1 MKTKGKAWHL
11 VVTVL
16 LILAFVYTAF
26 FGVSAKYGDVTT
38 TYIKGAKDIRFGVD
52 IKGGVNVTFVP
63 SEDYDATE
71 EQLEAAQLVIENR
84 LVALNV
90 TDYELYVD
98 PSSDSLI
105 LEFPWQSGETD
116 FDPEAAIEEIGTTA
130 YLTFREGSSA
140 DGDLILDGSMI
151 ESAAAQYGPVTSGG
165 ASEYYVS
172 LKFTDEGAKA
182 FGEATTRLAASNGTI
197 SIWLDDE
204 NVSTATVN
212 AAITDG
218 EAIIT
223 SSASNPFTQ
232 DAVVKMARQINSG
245 ALPFALKVDSYSTVS
260 PSLGENSLSAMVL
273 AGVIAF
279 ALIVVFMTVLYRLP
293 GFLACIALAGQVAAT
308 LAFVSGYFSV
318 FESFTLTL
326 PGIAG
331 IILAIGMG
339 VDANVITAERIKEEL
354 KNGKSLDGALKS
366 GFARG
371 LTPIIDGNVT
381 IVIVAIVLMGAFGPS
396 DGLFAKA
403 LHFVFFAFGPSTAG
417 TIYAFGY
424 TLLTGVLLNF
434 VFGVFATRVMIR
446 GAASI
451 KALRNP
457 WLYGAAKLGK
467 DETEKK
473 QINFVGL
480 RKKFLV
486 FSSCLMAAI
495 VLCAVVFGVHLDT
508 EFTGGAMIT
517 LSYDGSFEMA
527 QVQQTASD
535 ALENTGLTPII
546 DGNVTIVIVA
556 IVLMGAFGP
565 SDGLFAKALHFV
577 FFAFGPSTAGT
588 IYAFGY
594 TLLTGVLLNFVFGV
608 FATRV
613 MIRGAASIK
622 ALRNPWLYGAVKPG
636 KEVKEKK
643 PIDFVGLR
651 KRFLTISTCLMAA
664 IILCAAVFGVRLDT
678 EFTGGAMITLSY
690 QGEIST
696 SEVQKTAST
705 ALENNGLTLQTG
717 ENVATGEQ
725 TLKISMP
732 GNETVTTDQVE
743 NLLTSLNEQYPD
755 NAFAQLSLSNV
766 SAAMGTKFLQKSLV
780 AVVFSLLLILLYIGF
795 RFKKIGGLT
804 GGLMAVLALLND
816 LMVVFGTFVLLRTPL
831 DGNFIAAMLTILGY
845 SINDTVVVYDR
856 IRENRALMGK
866 KTPFEELVNH
876 SVNQSARRTIITTVT
891 TVMALGVMCVVSK
904 LYGLDSI
911 FTFAFPLMMGM
922 LSGVY
927 TSLCVS
933 TSAWV
938 LWNDRKSKKAET
950 KKA

>member
-116 FDPEAAIEEIGTTA
+116 FDPESAIEEIGTTA

-308 LAFVSGYFSV
+308 LAFVSGYFPV

-381 IVIVAIVLMGAFGPS
+381 IVIVAVVLMGAFGPS
-396 DGLFAKA
+396 DGFFAKA

-434 VFGVFATRVMIR
+434 VFGIFATRTMIR

-457 WLYGAAKLGK
+457 CLYGADAPGK
-467 DETEKK
+467 TPAEKK
-473 QINFVGL
+473 QVNFVGL
-480 RKKFLV
+480 RKRFLTV
-486 FSSCLMAAI
+486 SACLMAAI
-495 VLCAVVFGVHLDT
+495 VLCAVVLGVHLDT

-517 LSYDGSFEMA
+517 LSYENSFEMSA
-527 QVQQTASD
+527 
-535 ALENTGLTPII
+535 
-546 DGNVTIVIVA
+546 
-556 IVLMGAFGP
+556 
-565 SDGLFAKALHFV
+565 
-577 FFAFGPSTAGT
+577 
-588 IYAFGY
+588 
-594 TLLTGVLLNFVFGV
+594 
-608 FATRV
+608 
-613 MIRGAASIK
+613 
-622 ALRNPWLYGAVKPG
+622 
-636 KEVKEKK
+636 
-643 PIDFVGLR
+643 
-651 KRFLTISTCLMAA
+651 
-664 IILCAAVFGVRLDT
+664 
-678 EFTGGAMITLSY
+678 
-690 QGEIST
+690 
-696 SEVQKTAST
+696 VQKTASE
-705 ALENNGLTLQTG
+705 ALGSNGLTLQTG

-732 GNETVTTDQVE
+732 GTETVTTDEVQT
-743 NLLTSLNEQYPD
+743 LLDSLNESYPD
-755 NAFAQLSLSNV
+755 NSFAQLSLSNV
-766 SAAMGTKFLQKSLV
+766 SAAMGMKFLQKSLV
-780 AVVFSLLLILLYIGF
+780 AVVFALVLILAYIAY
-795 RFKKIGGLT
+795 RFKRIGGLT
-804 GGLMAVLALLND
+804 GGMMAVLALLND
-816 LMVVFGTFVLLRTPL
+816 LMVVFGTFVLLRAPL

-856 IRENRALMGK
+856 IRENRSLLGK
-866 KTPFEELVNH
+866 KASFEELVNH

-938 LWNDRKSKKAET
+938 AWSERKGAKKN
-950 KKA
+950 

>member
-116 FDPEAAIEEIGTTA
+116 FDPESAIEEIGTTA
-130 YLTFREGSSA
+130 YLTFHEGSSA

-293 GFLACIALAGQVAAT
+293 GFLAGIALAGQVAAT
-308 LAFVSGYFSV
+308 LAFVSGYFPV

-535 ALENTGLTPII
+535 ALENTGLT
-546 DGNVTIVIVA
+546 
-556 IVLMGAFGP
+556 
-565 SDGLFAKALHFV
+565 
-577 FFAFGPSTAGT
+577 
-588 IYAFGY
+588 
-594 TLLTGVLLNFVFGV
+594 
-608 FATRV
+608 
-613 MIRGAASIK
+613 
-622 ALRNPWLYGAVKPG
+622 
-636 KEVKEKK
+636 
-643 PIDFVGLR
+643 
-651 KRFLTISTCLMAA
+651 
-664 IILCAAVFGVRLDT
+664 
-678 EFTGGAMITLSY
+678 
-690 QGEIST
+690 
-696 SEVQKTAST
+696 
-705 ALENNGLTLQTG
+705 LQTG
-717 ENVATGEQ
+717 ENVATGDQ

-732 GNETVTTDQVE
+732 GTETVTTDQVE
-743 NLLTSLNEQYPD
+743 ALLDSLNETYPD
-755 NAFAQLSLSNV
+755 NNFAQLSLSNV

-780 AVVFSLLLILLYIGF
+780 AVVFALVLILVYIAL
-795 RFKKIGGLT
+795 RFKNIGGLT
-804 GGLMAVLALLND
+804 GGMMAVLALVND

-866 KTPFEELVNH
+866 KASFEELVNR
-876 SVNQSARRTIITTVT
+876 SVNQSARRTLITTIT
-891 TVMALGVMCVVSK
+891 TVMALGVLCIVAK

-922 LSGVY
+922 ISGVY

-933 TSAWV
+933 TSAWM
-938 LWNDRKSKKAET
+938 LWSERSPKSGKKA
-950 KKA
+950 

>member
-11 VVTVL
+11 VAAVL
-16 LILAFVYTAF
+16 LIAVFVYTAF
-26 FGVSAKYGDVTT
+26 FGVYAKYGDTTT

-63 SEDYDATE
+63 SDGYDATE

-98 PSSDSLI
+98 NNSDSLI

-116 FDPEAAIEEIGTTA
+116 FDPEAAIDEIGTTA

-140 DGDLILDGSMI
+140 DGELILDGSMI

-165 ASEYYVS
+165 AAEYFVS
-172 LKFTDEGAKA
+172 LKFTDDGAKA
-182 FGEATTRLAASNGTI
+182 FGDATTRLAASKGTI

-212 AAITDG
+212 TAITDG
-218 EAIIT
+218 SAIIT

-232 DAVVKMARQINSG
+232 EQVVKMARQINSG
-245 ALPFALKVDSYSTVS
+245 ALPFALTVDSYSTVS

-273 AGVIAF
+273 AGLIAF
-279 ALIVVFMTVLYRLP
+279 ALIVVFMTILYRLP
-293 GFLACIALAGQVAAT
+293 GFLACMALAGQVAAT
-308 LAFVSGYFSV
+308 LAFVSGYFPV
-318 FESFTLTL
+318 FESFTMTL

-381 IVIVAIVLMGAFGPS
+381 IVIVAVVLMGAFGPS

-457 WLYGAAKLGK
+457 WLYGAEKPGK
-467 DETEKK
+467 ETAEKK
-473 QINFVGL
+473 SIDFVGL
-480 RKKFLV
+480 RKRFLTI
-486 FSSCLMAAI
+486 STCLMAAI

-517 LSYDGSFEMA
+517 LSYEGSF
-527 QVQQTASD
+527 TTTD
-535 ALENTGLTPII
+535 
-546 DGNVTIVIVA
+546 
-556 IVLMGAFGP
+556 
-565 SDGLFAKALHFV
+565 
-577 FFAFGPSTAGT
+577 
-588 IYAFGY
+588 
-594 TLLTGVLLNFVFGV
+594 
-608 FATRV
+608 
-613 MIRGAASIK
+613 
-622 ALRNPWLYGAVKPG
+622 
-636 KEVKEKK
+636 
-643 PIDFVGLR
+643 
-651 KRFLTISTCLMAA
+651 
-664 IILCAAVFGVRLDT
+664 
-678 EFTGGAMITLSY
+678 
-690 QGEIST
+690 
-696 SEVQKTAST
+696 VQKTASA
-705 ALENNGLTLQTG
+705 ALDSTGLTLQTG
-717 ENVATGEQ
+717 ENVATGDQ

-732 GNETVTTDQVE
+732 GTETVTTEQVAD
-743 NLLTSLNEQYPD
+743 LLDSLNESYPE
-755 NAFAQLSLSNV
+755 NHFEQLSLSNV
-766 SAAMGTKFLQKSLV
+766 SAAMGIKFLQKSLV
-780 AVVFSLLLILLYIGF
+780 AVVFALVLILLYIAL
-795 RFKKIGGLT
+795 RFKNIGGLT
-804 GGLMAVLALLND
+804 GGMMAVLALVND

-856 IRENRALMGK
+856 IRENRTLMGK
-866 KTPFEELVNH
+866 KASFEELVNR
-876 SVNQSARRTIITTVT
+876 SVNQSARRTLITTIT
-891 TVMALGVMCVVSK
+891 TVMALGVMCVVAK

-922 LSGVY
+922 ISGVY

-938 LWNDRKSKKAET
+938 LWSERKPKTKA
-950 KKA
+950 

>member
-1 MKTKGKAWHL
+1 MKTKGKAWQL
-11 VVTVL
+11 VLSVVL
-16 LILAFVYTAF
+16 IAAFVYTAF
-26 FGVSAKYGDVTT
+26 FGVAVKYGDVTT
-38 TYIKGAKDIRFGVD
+38 TYLKGAKDIRFGVD

-63 SEDYDATE
+63 SDGYDATD
-71 EQLEAAQLVIENR
+71 EQLAAAQLVIENR
-84 LVALNV
+84 LVALNI

-98 PSSDSLI
+98 TNADSLI

-116 FDPEAAIEEIGTTA
+116 FDPEAAIQEIGTTA

-140 DGDLILDGSMI
+140 DGELILDGS
-151 ESAAAQYGPVTSGG
+151 EVQSAAAQYGPVSGSS
-165 ASEYYVS
+165 SEYYVA
-172 LKFTDEGAKA
+172 LTFTDEGAKA
-182 FGEATTRLAASNGTI
+182 FGDATTKLYQSGGTI

-218 EAIIT
+218 KAIIT
-223 SSASNPFTQ
+223 SSASDPFTQ

-245 ALPFALKVDSYSTVS
+245 SLPFALSVDSYSTIS
-260 PSLGENSLSAMVL
+260 PSLGENSLAAMVL
-273 AGVIAF
+273 AGLIAF
-279 ALIVVFMTVLYRLP
+279 ALIVVLMTVLYRLP

-308 LAFVSGYFSV
+308 LAFVSGYFPV

-354 KNGKSLDGALKS
+354 RSGKSLDGALKS

-451 KALRNP
+451 QALRSP
-457 WLYGAAKLGK
+457 WLYGA
-467 DETEKK
+467 EKK
-473 QINFVGL
+473 APAEKKPVDFVAL
-480 RKKFLV
+480 RKRFLTV
-486 FSSCLMAAI
+486 SSCLMAAI
-495 VLCAVVFGVHLDT
+495 VLCAV
-508 EFTGGAMIT
+508 
-517 LSYDGSFEMA
+517 
-527 QVQQTASD
+527 
-535 ALENTGLTPII
+535 
-546 DGNVTIVIVA
+546 
-556 IVLMGAFGP
+556 
-565 SDGLFAKALHFV
+565 
-577 FFAFGPSTAGT
+577 
-588 IYAFGY
+588 
-594 TLLTGVLLNFVFGV
+594 
-608 FATRV
+608 
-613 MIRGAASIK
+613 
-622 ALRNPWLYGAVKPG
+622 
-636 KEVKEKK
+636 
-643 PIDFVGLR
+643 
-651 KRFLTISTCLMAA
+651 
-664 IILCAAVFGVRLDT
+664 VFGVRLDT
-678 EFTGGAMITLSY
+678 EFTGGAMITLRYEDSFAL
-690 QGEIST
+690 SD
-696 SEVQKTAST
+696 VQATAAE
-705 ALENNGLTLQTG
+705 ALGSKDLTLQTG

-725 TLKISMP
+725 TLKISLP
-732 GNETVTTDQVE
+732 GTETVTTDEVQT
-743 NLLTSLNEQYPD
+743 LLDSLNEQYPE

-780 AVVFSLLLILLYIGF
+780 AVVFALAVILLYIAF
-795 RFKKIGGLT
+795 RFKNIGGLT
-804 GGLMAVLALLND
+804 GGMMAVLALLND

-856 IRENRALMGK
+856 IRENRSLMGK
-866 KTPFEELVNH
+866 KATFEELVNQ

-891 TVMALGVMCVVSK
+891 TVMALAVMCIISK

-938 LWNDRKSKKAET
+938 LWTERKQKKD
-950 KKA
+950 

>member
-1 MKTKGKAWHL
+1 MKTKGKAWQL
-11 VVTVL
+11 IVTVL
-16 LILAFVYTAF
+16 LIAAFVYTAF
-26 FGVSAKYGDVTT
+26 FGVAVKYGDVTT
-38 TYIKGAKDIRFGVD
+38 PYLKGAKDIRFGVD

-63 SEDYDATE
+63 SDDYDATDD
-71 EQLEAAQLVIENR
+71 QLEAAQLVIENR

-98 PSSDSLI
+98 NNSDSLI
-105 LEFPWQSGETD
+105 LEFPWQSGETN

-140 DGDLILDGSMI
+140 DGELILDGSMV
-151 ESAAAQYGPVTSGG
+151 ESAAAQYGPVSGSS
-165 ASEYYVS
+165 SEYYVA

-182 FGEATTRLAASNGTI
+182 FGDATTKLYQSGGTI

-204 NVSTATVN
+204 NVSTASVN

-218 EAIIT
+218 QAIIT

-232 DAVVKMARQINSG
+232 EDVVQMARQINSG
-245 ALPFALKVDSYSTVS
+245 SLPFALTVDSYSTVS

-273 AGVIAF
+273 AGLIAF
-279 ALIVVFMTVLYRLP
+279 ALIVVLMTALYRLP

-308 LAFVSGYFSV
+308 LAFVSGYFPV

-354 KNGKSLDGALKS
+354 RSGKSLDGALKS

-457 WLYGAAKLGK
+457 WLYGADKNAPA
-467 DETEKK
+467 EKK
-473 QINFVGL
+473 PINFVSL
-480 RKKFLV
+480 RKRFLTI
-486 FSSCLMAAI
+486 SACLMAAI
-495 VLCAVVFGVHLDT
+495 VLCAVVL
-508 EFTGGAMIT
+508 
-517 LSYDGSFEMA
+517 
-527 QVQQTASD
+527 
-535 ALENTGLTPII
+535 
-546 DGNVTIVIVA
+546 
-556 IVLMGAFGP
+556 
-565 SDGLFAKALHFV
+565 
-577 FFAFGPSTAGT
+577 
-588 IYAFGY
+588 
-594 TLLTGVLLNFVFGV
+594 
-608 FATRV
+608 
-613 MIRGAASIK
+613 
-622 ALRNPWLYGAVKPG
+622 
-636 KEVKEKK
+636 
-643 PIDFVGLR
+643 
-651 KRFLTISTCLMAA
+651 
-664 IILCAAVFGVRLDT
+664 GVRLDT

-690 QGEIST
+690 EDSFEL
-696 SEVQKTAST
+696 SAVQKTASA
-705 ALENNGLTLQTG
+705 ALGSKDLTLQTG
-717 ENVATGEQ
+717 ENVATGDQ

-732 GNETVTTDQVE
+732 GTETVTTEQVAD
-743 NLLTSLNEQYPD
+743 LLDSLNESYPE
-755 NAFAQLSLSNV
+755 NHFEQLSLSNV
-766 SAAMGTKFLQKSLV
+766 SAAMGIKFLQKSLV
-780 AVVFSLLLILLYIGF
+780 AVVFALVLILLYIAL
-795 RFKKIGGLT
+795 RFKNIGGRT
-804 GGLMAVLALLND
+804 GGMMAVLALVND
-816 LMVVFGTFVLLRTPL
+816 LMVVFGTFVLLRTAL

-856 IRENRALMGK
+856 IRENRTLMGK
-866 KTPFEELVNH
+866 KASFEELVNH
-876 SVNQSARRTIITTVT
+876 SVNQSARRTLITTIT
-891 TVMALGVMCVVSK
+891 TVMALGVMCIVAK

-922 LSGVY
+922 ISGVY

-938 LWNDRKSKKAET
+938 LWSERKPKTKA
-950 KKA
+950 

>member
-1 MKTKGKAWHL
+1 MKTKGKAWQL
-11 VVTVL
+11 VLSVVL
-16 LILAFVYTAF
+16 IAAFVYTAF
-26 FGVSAKYGDVTT
+26 FGVAVKYGDVTT
-38 TYIKGAKDIRFGVD
+38 TYLKGAKDIRFGVD

-63 SEDYDATE
+63 SDGYDATD
-71 EQLEAAQLVIENR
+71 EQLAAAQLVIENR
-84 LVALNV
+84 LVALNI

-98 PSSDSLI
+98 TNADSLI

-116 FDPEAAIEEIGTTA
+116 FDPEAAIQEIGTTA

-140 DGDLILDGSMI
+140 DGELILDGS
-151 ESAAAQYGPVTSGG
+151 EVQSAAAQYGPVSGSS
-165 ASEYYVS
+165 SEYYVA
-172 LKFTDEGAKA
+172 LTFTDEGAKA
-182 FGEATTRLAASNGTI
+182 FGDATTKLYQSGGTI

-218 EAIIT
+218 KAIIT
-223 SSASNPFTQ
+223 SSASDPFTQ

-245 ALPFALKVDSYSTVS
+245 SLPFALSVDSYSTIS
-260 PSLGENSLSAMVL
+260 PSLGENSLAAMVL
-273 AGVIAF
+273 AGLIAF
-279 ALIVVFMTVLYRLP
+279 ALIVVLMTALYRLP

-308 LAFVSGYFSV
+308 LAFVSGYFPV

-354 KNGKSLDGALKS
+354 RSGKSLDGALKS

-451 KALRNP
+451 KALRSP
-457 WLYGAAKLGK
+457 WLYGADKKAPA
-467 DETEKK
+467 EKK
-473 QINFVGL
+473 PVDFVAL
-480 RKKFLV
+480 RKRFLTV
-486 FSSCLMAAI
+486 SSCLMAAI
-495 VLCAVVFGVHLDT
+495 VLCAV
-508 EFTGGAMIT
+508 
-517 LSYDGSFEMA
+517 
-527 QVQQTASD
+527 
-535 ALENTGLTPII
+535 
-546 DGNVTIVIVA
+546 
-556 IVLMGAFGP
+556 
-565 SDGLFAKALHFV
+565 
-577 FFAFGPSTAGT
+577 
-588 IYAFGY
+588 
-594 TLLTGVLLNFVFGV
+594 
-608 FATRV
+608 
-613 MIRGAASIK
+613 
-622 ALRNPWLYGAVKPG
+622 
-636 KEVKEKK
+636 
-643 PIDFVGLR
+643 
-651 KRFLTISTCLMAA
+651 
-664 IILCAAVFGVRLDT
+664 VFGVRLDT
-678 EFTGGAMITLSY
+678 EFTGGAMITLRYEDSFAL
-690 QGEIST
+690 SD
-696 SEVQKTAST
+696 VQATAAE
-705 ALENNGLTLQTG
+705 ALGSKDLTLQTG

-732 GNETVTTDQVE
+732 GTETVTTDEVQT
-743 NLLTSLNEQYPD
+743 LLDSLNEQYPE

-780 AVVFSLLLILLYIGF
+780 AVVFALAVILLYIAL
-795 RFKKIGGLT
+795 RFKNIGGLT
-804 GGLMAVLALLND
+804 GGMMAVLALLND

-856 IRENRALMGK
+856 IRENRSLMGK
-866 KTPFEELVNH
+866 KATFEELVNQ

-891 TVMALGVMCVVSK
+891 TVMALAVMCIISK

-938 LWNDRKSKKAET
+938 LWTERKQKKD
-950 KKA
+950 

>member
-1 MKTKGKAWHL
+1 MKTKGKAWQL
-11 VVTVL
+11 VVTAL
-16 LILAFVYTAF
+16 LIVVFVYTAF
-26 FGVSAKYGDVTT
+26 FGVAAKYGDVTT

-63 SEDYDATE
+63 SDGYDATD
-71 EQLEAAQLVIENR
+71 EQLDAARLVIENR

-98 PSSDSLI
+98 NNSDSLI

-116 FDPEAAIEEIGTTA
+116 FDPESAIQEIGTTA
-130 YLTFREGSSA
+130 YLTFREGASK
-140 DGDLILDGSMI
+140 DGELILDGSMV
-151 ESAAAQYGPVTSGG
+151 ESASAQYGAVSNGG
-165 ASEYYVS
+165 SSEYYVA
-172 LKFTDEGAKA
+172 LKFTTEGAKA
-182 FGEATTRLAASNGTI
+182 FGDATTKLAADKGSI

-212 AAITDG
+212 TAITDG
-218 EAIIT
+218 QAIIT

-245 ALPFALKVDSYSTVS
+245 ALPFALSVDSYSTVS
-260 PSLGENSLSAMVL
+260 PSLGENSLGAMVL
-273 AGVIAF
+273 AGLIAF

-308 LAFVSGYFSV
+308 LAFVSGYFPV

-446 GAASI
+446 GAAAI

-457 WLYGAAKLGK
+457 WLYGAAKPGQEK
-467 DETEKK
+467 TEKK
-473 QINFVGL
+473 PVDFVSL
-480 RKKFLV
+480 RKKFLT
-486 FSSCLMAAI
+486 FSACLMAVI
-495 VLCAVVFGVHLDT
+495 LLCAAVFGVHLDT

-517 LSYDGSFEMA
+517 LSYEGSFDQA
-527 QVQQTASD
+527 AVQKTAAA
-535 ALENTGLTPII
+535 ALENT
-546 DGNVTIVIVA
+546 
-556 IVLMGAFGP
+556 
-565 SDGLFAKALHFV
+565 
-577 FFAFGPSTAGT
+577 
-588 IYAFGY
+588 
-594 TLLTGVLLNFVFGV
+594 
-608 FATRV
+608 
-613 MIRGAASIK
+613 
-622 ALRNPWLYGAVKPG
+622 
-636 KEVKEKK
+636 
-643 PIDFVGLR
+643 
-651 KRFLTISTCLMAA
+651 
-664 IILCAAVFGVRLDT
+664 
-678 EFTGGAMITLSY
+678 
-690 QGEIST
+690 
-696 SEVQKTAST
+696 
-705 ALENNGLTLQTG
+705 GLTLQTG
-717 ENVATGEQ
+717 ENVATGDQ
-725 TLKISMP
+725 TRKISMP
-732 GNETVTTDQVE
+732 GTETVTTEQVE
-743 NLLTSLNEQYPD
+743 NLLDSLNENYPD
-755 NAFAQLSLSNV
+755 NQFAQLSLSNV

-780 AVVFSLLLILLYIGF
+780 AVVFALVLILLYIAL
-795 RFKKIGGLT
+795 RFKNIGGLT
-804 GGLMAVLALLND
+804 GGMMAVLALVND
-816 LMVVFGTFVLLRTPL
+816 LMVVFGTFVLLRTAL

-866 KTPFEELVNH
+866 KGSFEELVNQ
-876 SVNQSARRTIITTVT
+876 SVNQSARRTLITTIT
-891 TVMALGVMCVVSK
+891 TVMALGVMCIVAK

-922 LSGVY
+922 VSGVY

-938 LWNDRKSKKAET
+938 LWSERSKK
-950 KKA
+950 KN

>member
-1 MKTKGKAWHL
+1 MKTKGKAWQL
-11 VVTVL
+11 VVTAL
-16 LILAFVYTAF
+16 LIVVFVYTAF
-26 FGVSAKYGDVTT
+26 FGVAAKYGDVTT

-63 SEDYDATE
+63 SDGYDATD
-71 EQLEAAQLVIENR
+71 EQLDAARLVIENR

-98 PSSDSLI
+98 NNSDSLI

-116 FDPEAAIEEIGTTA
+116 FDPESAIQEIGTTA
-130 YLTFREGSSA
+130 YLTFREGASK
-140 DGDLILDGSMI
+140 DGELILDGSMV
-151 ESAAAQYGPVTSGG
+151 ESASAQYGAVSNGG
-165 ASEYYVS
+165 SSEYYVA
-172 LKFTDEGAKA
+172 LKFTTEGAKA
-182 FGEATTRLAASNGTI
+182 FGDATTKLAADKGSI

-212 AAITDG
+212 TAITDG
-218 EAIIT
+218 QAIIT

-245 ALPFALKVDSYSTVS
+245 ALPFALSVDSYSTVS
-260 PSLGENSLSAMVL
+260 PSLGENSLGAMVL
-273 AGVIAF
+273 AGLIAF

-366 GFARG
+366 GFAR
-371 LTPIIDGNVT
+371 
-381 IVIVAIVLMGAFGPS
+381 
-396 DGLFAKA
+396 
-403 LHFVFFAFGPSTAG
+403 
-417 TIYAFGY
+417 
-424 TLLTGVLLNF
+424 
-434 VFGVFATRVMIR
+434 
-446 GAASI
+446 
-451 KALRNP
+451 
-457 WLYGAAKLGK
+457 
-467 DETEKK
+467 
-473 QINFVGL
+473 
-480 RKKFLV
+480 
-486 FSSCLMAAI
+486 
-495 VLCAVVFGVHLDT
+495 
-508 EFTGGAMIT
+508 
-517 LSYDGSFEMA
+517 
-527 QVQQTASD
+527 
-535 ALENTGLTPII
+535 GLTPII

>member
-1 MKTKGKAWHL
+1 MKTKGKAWQL
-11 VVTVL
+11 VLSVVL
-16 LILAFVYTAF
+16 IAAFVYTAF
-26 FGVSAKYGDVTT
+26 FGVAVKYGDVTT
-38 TYIKGAKDIRFGVD
+38 TYLKGAKDIRFGVD

-63 SEDYDATE
+63 SDGYDATD
-71 EQLEAAQLVIENR
+71 EQLAAAQLVIENR
-84 LVALNV
+84 LVALNI

-98 PSSDSLI
+98 TNADSLI

-116 FDPEAAIEEIGTTA
+116 FDPEAAIQEIGTTA

-140 DGDLILDGSMI
+140 DGELILDGS
-151 ESAAAQYGPVTSGG
+151 EVQSAAAQYGPVSGSS
-165 ASEYYVS
+165 SEYYVA
-172 LKFTDEGAKA
+172 LTFTDEGAKA
-182 FGEATTRLAASNGTI
+182 FGDATTKLYQSGGTI

-218 EAIIT
+218 KAIIT
-223 SSASNPFTQ
+223 SSASDPFTQ

-245 ALPFALKVDSYSTVS
+245 SLPFALSVDSYSTIS
-260 PSLGENSLSAMVL
+260 PSLGENSLAAMVL
-273 AGVIAF
+273 AGLIAF
-279 ALIVVFMTVLYRLP
+279 ALIVVLMTALYRLP

-308 LAFVSGYFSV
+308 LAFVSGYFPV

-354 KNGKSLDGALKS
+354 RSGKSLDGALKS

-451 KALRNP
+451 KALRSP
-457 WLYGAAKLGK
+457 WLYGA
-467 DETEKK
+467 EKK
-473 QINFVGL
+473 APAEKKPVDFVAL
-480 RKKFLV
+480 RKRFLTV
-486 FSSCLMAAI
+486 SSCLMAAI
-495 VLCAVVFGVHLDT
+495 VLCAV
-508 EFTGGAMIT
+508 
-517 LSYDGSFEMA
+517 
-527 QVQQTASD
+527 
-535 ALENTGLTPII
+535 
-546 DGNVTIVIVA
+546 
-556 IVLMGAFGP
+556 
-565 SDGLFAKALHFV
+565 
-577 FFAFGPSTAGT
+577 
-588 IYAFGY
+588 
-594 TLLTGVLLNFVFGV
+594 
-608 FATRV
+608 
-613 MIRGAASIK
+613 
-622 ALRNPWLYGAVKPG
+622 
-636 KEVKEKK
+636 
-643 PIDFVGLR
+643 
-651 KRFLTISTCLMAA
+651 
-664 IILCAAVFGVRLDT
+664 VFGVRLDT
-678 EFTGGAMITLSY
+678 EFTGGAMITLRYEDSFAL
-690 QGEIST
+690 SD
-696 SEVQKTAST
+696 VQATAAE
-705 ALENNGLTLQTG
+705 ALGSKDLTLQTG

-725 TLKISMP
+725 TLKISLP
-732 GNETVTTDQVE
+732 GTETVTTDEVQT
-743 NLLTSLNEQYPD
+743 LLDSLNEQYPE

-780 AVVFSLLLILLYIGF
+780 AVVFALAVILLYIAL
-795 RFKKIGGLT
+795 RFKNIGGLT
-804 GGLMAVLALLND
+804 GGMMAVLALLND

-856 IRENRALMGK
+856 IRENRSLMGK
-866 KTPFEELVNH
+866 KATFEELVNQ

-891 TVMALGVMCVVSK
+891 TVMALAVMCIISK

-938 LWNDRKSKKAET
+938 LWTERKQKKD
-950 KKA
+950 

>member
-11 VVTVL
+11 VAAVL
-16 LILAFVYTAF
+16 LIAVFVYTAF
-26 FGVSAKYGDVTT
+26 FGVYAKYGDTTT

-63 SEDYDATE
+63 SDGYDATE

-98 PSSDSLI
+98 NNSDSLI

-116 FDPEAAIEEIGTTA
+116 FDPEAAIDEIGTTA

-140 DGDLILDGSMI
+140 DGELILDGSMI

-165 ASEYYVS
+165 ASEYFVS
-172 LKFTDEGAKA
+172 LKFTDDGAKA
-182 FGEATTRLAASNGTI
+182 FGDATTRLAASKGTI

-212 AAITDG
+212 TAITDG
-218 EAIIT
+218 SAIIT

-232 DAVVKMARQINSG
+232 EQVVKMARQINSG
-245 ALPFALKVDSYSTVS
+245 ALPFALTVDSYSTVS

-273 AGVIAF
+273 AGLIAF
-279 ALIVVFMTVLYRLP
+279 ALIVVFMTILYRLP
-293 GFLACIALAGQVAAT
+293 GFLACMALAGQVAAT
-308 LAFVSGYFSV
+308 LAFVSGYFPV
-318 FESFTLTL
+318 FESFTMTL

-457 WLYGAAKLGK
+457 WLYGAEKPGK
-467 DETEKK
+467 KTAEKK
-473 QINFVGL
+473 PIDFVGL
-480 RKKFLV
+480 RKRFLTI
-486 FSSCLMAAI
+486 STCLMVAI

-517 LSYDGSFEMA
+517 LSYEGSFT
-527 QVQQTASD
+527 TAD
-535 ALENTGLTPII
+535 
-546 DGNVTIVIVA
+546 
-556 IVLMGAFGP
+556 
-565 SDGLFAKALHFV
+565 
-577 FFAFGPSTAGT
+577 
-588 IYAFGY
+588 
-594 TLLTGVLLNFVFGV
+594 
-608 FATRV
+608 
-613 MIRGAASIK
+613 
-622 ALRNPWLYGAVKPG
+622 
-636 KEVKEKK
+636 
-643 PIDFVGLR
+643 
-651 KRFLTISTCLMAA
+651 
-664 IILCAAVFGVRLDT
+664 
-678 EFTGGAMITLSY
+678 
-690 QGEIST
+690 
-696 SEVQKTAST
+696 VQKTASN
-705 ALENNGLTLQTG
+705 ALDSTGLTLQTG
-717 ENVATGEQ
+717 ENVATGDQ

-732 GNETVTTDQVE
+732 GTETVTTEQVAD
-743 NLLTSLNEQYPD
+743 LLDSLNESYPE
-755 NAFAQLSLSNV
+755 NHFEQLSLSNV
-766 SAAMGTKFLQKSLV
+766 SAAMGIKFLQKSLV
-780 AVVFSLLLILLYIGF
+780 AVVFALVLILLYIAL
-795 RFKKIGGLT
+795 RFKNIGGLT
-804 GGLMAVLALLND
+804 GGMMAVLALVND

-856 IRENRALMGK
+856 IRENRTLMGK
-866 KTPFEELVNH
+866 KASFEELVNR
-876 SVNQSARRTIITTVT
+876 SVNQSARRTLITTIT
-891 TVMALGVMCVVSK
+891 TVMALGVMCVVAK

-922 LSGVY
+922 ISGVY

-938 LWNDRKSKKAET
+938 LWSERKPKTKA
-950 KKA
+950 

>member
-11 VVTVL
+11 IATVL
-16 LILAFVYTAF
+16 LIVVFVYTAF
-26 FGVSAKYGDVTT
+26 FGVYAKYGDTTT

-63 SEDYDATE
+63 SDGYDATE

-98 PSSDSLI
+98 NNSDSLI

-116 FDPEAAIEEIGTTA
+116 FDPEAAIDEIGTTA

-140 DGDLILDGSMI
+140 DGELILDGSMI
-151 ESAAAQYGPVTSGG
+151 ESAAAQYGPVSNGG
-165 ASEYYVS
+165 ASEYFVS
-172 LKFTDEGAKA
+172 LKFTDDGAKA
-182 FGEATTRLAASNGTI
+182 FGDATTKLAASGGTI

-212 AAITDG
+212 TAITDG
-218 EAIIT
+218 SAIIT

-232 DAVVKMARQINSG
+232 EQVVKMARQINSG
-245 ALPFALKVDSYSTVS
+245 ALPFALTVDSYSTVS

-273 AGVIAF
+273 AGLIAY
-279 ALIVVFMTVLYRLP
+279 ALIVVLMTLLYRLP

-308 LAFVSGYFSV
+308 LAFVSGYFPV

-354 KNGKSLDGALKS
+354 NNGKSLDGALKS
-366 GFARG
+366 GFAR
-371 LTPIIDGNVT
+371 
-381 IVIVAIVLMGAFGPS
+381 
-396 DGLFAKA
+396 
-403 LHFVFFAFGPSTAG
+403 
-417 TIYAFGY
+417 
-424 TLLTGVLLNF
+424 
-434 VFGVFATRVMIR
+434 
-446 GAASI
+446 
-451 KALRNP
+451 
-457 WLYGAAKLGK
+457 
-467 DETEKK
+467 
-473 QINFVGL
+473 
-480 RKKFLV
+480 
-486 FSSCLMAAI
+486 
-495 VLCAVVFGVHLDT
+495 
-508 EFTGGAMIT
+508 
-517 LSYDGSFEMA
+517 
-527 QVQQTASD
+527 
-535 ALENTGLTPII
+535 GLTPII

-866 KTPFEELVNH
+866 KASFEELVNR
-876 SVNQSARRTIITTVT
+876 SVNQSARRTLITTIT
-891 TVMALGVMCVVSK
+891 TVMALGVLCIVAK

-922 LSGVY
+922 ISGVY

-933 TSAWV
+933 TSAWM
-938 LWNDRKSKKAET
+938 LWSERSPKSGKKA
-950 KKA
+950 

>member
-116 FDPEAAIEEIGTTA
+116 FDPESAIQEIGTTA

-308 LAFVSGYFSV
+308 LAFVSGYFPV

-403 LHFVFFAFGPSTAG
+403 LHFVF
-417 TIYAFGY
+417 YAFGY

-457 WLYGAAKLGK
+457 WLYGAANLGK

-473 QINFVGL
+473 QVNFVGL

-527 QVQQTASD
+527 QVQQTASN
-535 ALENTGLTPII
+535 ALGNT
-546 DGNVTIVIVA
+546 
-556 IVLMGAFGP
+556 
-565 SDGLFAKALHFV
+565 
-577 FFAFGPSTAGT
+577 
-588 IYAFGY
+588 
-594 TLLTGVLLNFVFGV
+594 
-608 FATRV
+608 
-613 MIRGAASIK
+613 
-622 ALRNPWLYGAVKPG
+622 
-636 KEVKEKK
+636 
-643 PIDFVGLR
+643 
-651 KRFLTISTCLMAA
+651 
-664 IILCAAVFGVRLDT
+664 
-678 EFTGGAMITLSY
+678 
-690 QGEIST
+690 
-696 SEVQKTAST
+696 
-705 ALENNGLTLQTG
+705 GLTLQTG
-717 ENVATGEQ
+717 ENVATGGQ

-732 GNETVTTDQVE
+732 GTETVTTEQVE
-743 NLLTSLNEQYPD
+743 NLLDSLNENYPD
-755 NAFAQLSLSNV
+755 NQFAQLSLSNV

-780 AVVFSLLLILLYIGF
+780 AVVFALVLILLYIAL
-795 RFKKIGGLT
+795 RFKNIGGLT
-804 GGLMAVLALLND
+804 GGMMAVLALVND
-816 LMVVFGTFVLLRTPL
+816 LMVVFGTFVLLRTAL

-866 KTPFEELVNH
+866 KGSFEELVNQ
-876 SVNQSARRTIITTVT
+876 SVNQSARRTLITTIT
-891 TVMALGVMCVVSK
+891 TVMALGVMCIVAK

-922 LSGVY
+922 ISGVY

-938 LWNDRKSKKAET
+938 LWSERSKK
-950 KKA
+950 KN

>member
-1 MKTKGKAWHL
+1 MKTKGKAWQL
-11 VVTVL
+11 VLTVL
-16 LILAFVYTAF
+16 LIAAFVYTAF
-26 FGVSAKYGDVTT
+26 FGVAVKYGDVTT

-63 SEDYDATE
+63 SDGYDATDD
-71 EQLEAAQLVIENR
+71 QLEAAQLVIENR

-98 PSSDSLI
+98 NNSDSLI
-105 LEFPWQSGETD
+105 LEFPWQSGETE

-140 DGDLILDGSMI
+140 DGELVLDGSMV
-151 ESAAAQYGPVTSGG
+151 ESAAAQYGPVNGSS
-165 ASEYYVS
+165 SEYYVA

-182 FGEATTRLAASNGTI
+182 FGDATTRLYQTGGTI

-204 NVSTATVN
+204 NVSTASVN

-218 EAIIT
+218 SAIIT
-223 SSASNPFTQ
+223 SSASSPFTQ
-232 DAVVKMARQINSG
+232 EDVVKMARQINSG
-245 ALPFALKVDSYSTVS
+245 SLPFALTVDSYSTIS

-279 ALIVVFMTVLYRLP
+279 ALIVVLMTALYRLP

-308 LAFVSGYFSV
+308 LAFVSGYFPV

-354 KNGKSLDGALKS
+354 RSGKSLDGALKS

-396 DGLFAKA
+396 DGFFAKA

-434 VFGVFATRVMIR
+434 VFGIFATRIMIR

-451 KALRNP
+451 KALRAP
-457 WLYGAAKLGK
+457 RLYGADAPGK
-467 DETEKK
+467 TPAEKK
-473 QINFVGL
+473 QVNFVGL
-480 RKKFLV
+480 RKRFLT
-486 FSSCLMAAI
+486 FSACLMVAI
-495 VLCAVVFGVHLDT
+495 VLCAVVLGVHLDT

-517 LSYDGSFEMA
+517 LSYENSFEMSA
-527 QVQQTASD
+527 
-535 ALENTGLTPII
+535 
-546 DGNVTIVIVA
+546 
-556 IVLMGAFGP
+556 
-565 SDGLFAKALHFV
+565 
-577 FFAFGPSTAGT
+577 
-588 IYAFGY
+588 
-594 TLLTGVLLNFVFGV
+594 
-608 FATRV
+608 
-613 MIRGAASIK
+613 
-622 ALRNPWLYGAVKPG
+622 
-636 KEVKEKK
+636 
-643 PIDFVGLR
+643 
-651 KRFLTISTCLMAA
+651 
-664 IILCAAVFGVRLDT
+664 
-678 EFTGGAMITLSY
+678 
-690 QGEIST
+690 
-696 SEVQKTAST
+696 VQKTASE
-705 ALENNGLTLQTG
+705 ALGSNGLTLQTG

-732 GNETVTTDQVE
+732 GTETVTTDEVQT
-743 NLLTSLNEQYPD
+743 LLDSLNESYPD
-755 NAFAQLSLSNV
+755 NSFAQLSLSNV

-780 AVVFSLLLILLYIGF
+780 AVVFALVLILAYIAY

-804 GGLMAVLALLND
+804 GGMMAVLALLND
-816 LMVVFGTFVLLRTPL
+816 LMVVFGTFVLLRAPL

-856 IRENRALMGK
+856 IRENRGLLGK
-866 KTPFEELVNH
+866 KASFEELVNH

-891 TVMALGVMCVVSK
+891 TVMALGVMCIVSK

-938 LWNDRKSKKAET
+938 AWSERKNAKKN
-950 KKA
+950 

>member
-116 FDPEAAIEEIGTTA
+116 FDPESAIQEIGTTA

-308 LAFVSGYFSV
+308 LAFVSGYFPV

-535 ALENTGLTPII
+535 ALENTGLT
-546 DGNVTIVIVA
+546 
-556 IVLMGAFGP
+556 
-565 SDGLFAKALHFV
+565 
-577 FFAFGPSTAGT
+577 
-588 IYAFGY
+588 
-594 TLLTGVLLNFVFGV
+594 
-608 FATRV
+608 
-613 MIRGAASIK
+613 
-622 ALRNPWLYGAVKPG
+622 
-636 KEVKEKK
+636 
-643 PIDFVGLR
+643 
-651 KRFLTISTCLMAA
+651 
-664 IILCAAVFGVRLDT
+664 
-678 EFTGGAMITLSY
+678 
-690 QGEIST
+690 
-696 SEVQKTAST
+696 
-705 ALENNGLTLQTG
+705 LQTG
-717 ENVATGEQ
+717 ENVATGDQ

-732 GNETVTTDQVE
+732 GTETVTTDQVE
-743 NLLTSLNEQYPD
+743 ALLDSLNETYPD
-755 NAFAQLSLSNV
+755 NNFAQLSLSNV

-780 AVVFSLLLILLYIGF
+780 AVVFALVLILLYIAL
-795 RFKKIGGLT
+795 RFKNIGGLT
-804 GGLMAVLALLND
+804 GGMMAVLALVND

-866 KTPFEELVNH
+866 KASFEELVNR
-876 SVNQSARRTIITTVT
+876 SVNQSARRTLITTIT
-891 TVMALGVMCVVSK
+891 TVMALGVLCIVAK

-911 FTFAFPLMMGM
+911 FTFAFPLMMDM
-922 LSGVY
+922 ISGVY

-933 TSAWV
+933 TSAWM
-938 LWNDRKSKKAET
+938 LWSERSPKSGKKA
-950 KKA
+950 

>member
-1 MKTKGKAWHL
+1 MKTKGKAWQL
-11 VVTVL
+11 VLSVVL
-16 LILAFVYTAF
+16 IAAFVYTAF
-26 FGVSAKYGDVTT
+26 FGVAVKYGDVTT
-38 TYIKGAKDIRFGVD
+38 TYLKGAKDIRFGVD

-63 SEDYDATE
+63 SDGYDATD
-71 EQLEAAQLVIENR
+71 EQLAAAQLVIENR
-84 LVALNV
+84 LVALNI

-98 PSSDSLI
+98 TNADSLI

-116 FDPEAAIEEIGTTA
+116 FDPEAAIQEIGTTA

-140 DGDLILDGSMI
+140 DGELILDGS
-151 ESAAAQYGPVTSGG
+151 EVQSAAAQYGPVSGSS
-165 ASEYYVS
+165 SEYYVA
-172 LKFTDEGAKA
+172 LTFTDEGAKA
-182 FGEATTRLAASNGTI
+182 FGDATTKLYQSGGTI

-218 EAIIT
+218 KAIIT
-223 SSASNPFTQ
+223 SSASDPFTQ

-245 ALPFALKVDSYSTVS
+245 SLPFALSVDSYSTIS
-260 PSLGENSLSAMVL
+260 PSLGENSLAAMVL
-273 AGVIAF
+273 AGLIAF
-279 ALIVVFMTVLYRLP
+279 ALIVVLMTVLYRLP

-308 LAFVSGYFSV
+308 LAFVSGYFPV

-354 KNGKSLDGALKS
+354 RSGKSLDGALKS

-451 KALRNP
+451 QALRSP
-457 WLYGAAKLGK
+457 WLYGA
-467 DETEKK
+467 EKK
-473 QINFVGL
+473 APAEKKPVDFVAL
-480 RKKFLV
+480 RKRFLTV
-486 FSSCLMAAI
+486 SSCLMAAI
-495 VLCAVVFGVHLDT
+495 VLCAV
-508 EFTGGAMIT
+508 
-517 LSYDGSFEMA
+517 
-527 QVQQTASD
+527 
-535 ALENTGLTPII
+535 
-546 DGNVTIVIVA
+546 
-556 IVLMGAFGP
+556 
-565 SDGLFAKALHFV
+565 
-577 FFAFGPSTAGT
+577 
-588 IYAFGY
+588 
-594 TLLTGVLLNFVFGV
+594 
-608 FATRV
+608 
-613 MIRGAASIK
+613 
-622 ALRNPWLYGAVKPG
+622 
-636 KEVKEKK
+636 
-643 PIDFVGLR
+643 
-651 KRFLTISTCLMAA
+651 
-664 IILCAAVFGVRLDT
+664 VFGVRLDT
-678 EFTGGAMITLSY
+678 EFTGGAMITLRYEDSFAL
-690 QGEIST
+690 SD
-696 SEVQKTAST
+696 VQATAAE
-705 ALENNGLTLQTG
+705 ALGSKDLTLQTG

-725 TLKISMP
+725 TLKISLP
-732 GNETVTTDQVE
+732 GTETVTTDEVQT
-743 NLLTSLNEQYPD
+743 LLDSLNEQYPE

-780 AVVFSLLLILLYIGF
+780 AVVFALAVILLYIAF
-795 RFKKIGGLT
+795 RFKNIGGLT
-804 GGLMAVLALLND
+804 GGMMAVLALLND

-856 IRENRALMGK
+856 IRENRSLMGK
-866 KTPFEELVNH
+866 KATFEEL
-876 SVNQSARRTIITTVT
+876 VNQSARRTIITTVT
-891 TVMALGVMCVVSK
+891 TVMALAVMCIISK

-938 LWNDRKSKKAET
+938 LWTERKQKKD
-950 KKA
+950 

>member
-16 LILAFVYTAF
+16 LIAAFVYTAF
-26 FGVSAKYGDVTT
+26 FGVATKYGDTTT
-38 TYIKGAKDIRFGVD
+38 TYIKGTQDIRFGVD

-63 SEDYDATE
+63 SDGYDATE

-98 PSSDSLI
+98 TNSDALI

-116 FDPEAAIEEIGTTA
+116 FDPEAAIQEIGTTA

-140 DGDLILDGSMI
+140 DGELILDGSMV
-151 ESAAAQYGPVTSGG
+151 ESAAAQYGPVSGSS
-165 ASEYYVS
+165 SEYYVA

-182 FGEATTRLAASNGTI
+182 FGDATTKLYSSNGSI

-218 EAIIT
+218 SAIIT
-223 SSASNPFTQ
+223 SSAANPFTQ
-232 DAVVKMARQINSG
+232 EDVVKMARQINSG
-245 ALPFALKVDSYSTVS
+245 ALPFALTVDSYSTVS

-273 AGVIAF
+273 AGLIAF
-279 ALIVVFMTVLYRLP
+279 ALIVVLMTFLYRLP

-308 LAFVSGYFSV
+308 LAFVSGYFPV

-354 KNGKSLDGALKS
+354 RSGKSLDGALKS

-396 DGLFAKA
+396 DGFFAKA

-434 VFGVFATRVMIR
+434 VFGIFATRVMIR
-446 GAASI
+446 GAAAI
-451 KALRNP
+451 PALRNP
-457 WLYGAAKLGK
+457 VLYGADAPGK
-467 DETEKK
+467 EKK
-473 QINFVGL
+473 RIGTIDLMSL
-480 RKKFLV
+480 RKRYLSIEICLLV
-486 FSSCLMAAI
+486 I
-495 VLCAVVFGVHLDT
+495 VLSCSFLFGVKLDT

-517 LSYDGSFEMA
+517 LSYEDSFDQSA
-527 QVQQTASD
+527 
-535 ALENTGLTPII
+535 
-546 DGNVTIVIVA
+546 
-556 IVLMGAFGP
+556 
-565 SDGLFAKALHFV
+565 
-577 FFAFGPSTAGT
+577 
-588 IYAFGY
+588 
-594 TLLTGVLLNFVFGV
+594 
-608 FATRV
+608 
-613 MIRGAASIK
+613 
-622 ALRNPWLYGAVKPG
+622 
-636 KEVKEKK
+636 
-643 PIDFVGLR
+643 
-651 KRFLTISTCLMAA
+651 
-664 IILCAAVFGVRLDT
+664 
-678 EFTGGAMITLSY
+678 
-690 QGEIST
+690 
-696 SEVQKTAST
+696 VQKTASA
-705 ALENNGLTLQTG
+705 ALESNDLTLQTG

-732 GNETVTTDQVE
+732 GTETVTTEQVE
-743 NLLTSLNEQYPD
+743 TLIDSLNENYPE
-755 NAFAQLSLSNV
+755 NNFAQLSLSNV

-780 AVVFSLLLILLYIGF
+780 AVLFALVLILIYIAI
-795 RFKKIGGLT
+795 RFKNIGGLT
-804 GGLMAVLALLND
+804 GGLMAILALVCD
-816 LMVVFGTFVLLRTPL
+816 LMIVYGTFVVLRTPL

-856 IRENRALMGK
+856 IRENRGLVGK
-866 KTPFEELVNH
+866 KASFEEVVNQ
-876 SVNQSARRTIITTVT
+876 SVNQSVRRTLITTVT
-891 TVMALGVMCVVSK
+891 TVMALGVMCIIAK

-922 LSGVY
+922 LSGVF
-927 TSLCVS
+927 TSLFVS
-933 TSAWV
+933 TSAWIA
-938 LWNDRKSKKAET
+938 WSNRKSGKKA
-950 KKA
+950 A

>member
-1 MKTKGKAWHL
+1 MKTKGKAWQL
-11 VVTVL
+11 VLSVVL
-16 LILAFVYTAF
+16 IAAFVYTAF
-26 FGVSAKYGDVTT
+26 FGVAVKYGDVTT
-38 TYIKGAKDIRFGVD
+38 TYLKGAKDIRFGVD

-63 SEDYDATE
+63 SDGYDATD
-71 EQLEAAQLVIENR
+71 EQLAAAQLVIENR
-84 LVALNV
+84 LVALNI

-98 PSSDSLI
+98 TNADSLI

-116 FDPEAAIEEIGTTA
+116 FDPEAAIQEIGTTA

-140 DGDLILDGSMI
+140 DGELILDGS
-151 ESAAAQYGPVTSGG
+151 EVQSAAAQYGPVSGSS
-165 ASEYYVS
+165 SEYYVA
-172 LKFTDEGAKA
+172 LTFTDEGAKA
-182 FGEATTRLAASNGTI
+182 FGDATTKLYQSGGNI

-218 EAIIT
+218 KAIIT
-223 SSASNPFTQ
+223 SSASDPFTQ

-245 ALPFALKVDSYSTVS
+245 SLPFALSVDSYSTIS
-260 PSLGENSLSAMVL
+260 PSLGENSLAAMVL
-273 AGVIAF
+273 AGLIAF
-279 ALIVVFMTVLYRLP
+279 ALIVVLMTALYRLP

-308 LAFVSGYFSV
+308 LAFVSGYFPV

-354 KNGKSLDGALKS
+354 RSGKSLDGALKS

-446 GAASI
+446 GAATI

-457 WLYGAAKLGK
+457 WLYGADKKAPA
-467 DETEKK
+467 EKK
-473 QINFVGL
+473 PVDFVAL
-480 RKKFLV
+480 RKRFLTV
-486 FSSCLMAAI
+486 SSCLMAAI
-495 VLCAVVFGVHLDT
+495 VLCAV
-508 EFTGGAMIT
+508 
-517 LSYDGSFEMA
+517 
-527 QVQQTASD
+527 
-535 ALENTGLTPII
+535 
-546 DGNVTIVIVA
+546 
-556 IVLMGAFGP
+556 
-565 SDGLFAKALHFV
+565 
-577 FFAFGPSTAGT
+577 
-588 IYAFGY
+588 
-594 TLLTGVLLNFVFGV
+594 
-608 FATRV
+608 
-613 MIRGAASIK
+613 
-622 ALRNPWLYGAVKPG
+622 
-636 KEVKEKK
+636 
-643 PIDFVGLR
+643 
-651 KRFLTISTCLMAA
+651 
-664 IILCAAVFGVRLDT
+664 VFGVRLDT
-678 EFTGGAMITLSY
+678 EFTGGAMITLRYEDSFAL
-690 QGEIST
+690 SD
-696 SEVQKTAST
+696 VQATAAE
-705 ALENNGLTLQTG
+705 ALGSKDLTLQTG

-725 TLKISMP
+725 TLKISRP
-732 GNETVTTDQVE
+732 GTETVTTDEVQT
-743 NLLTSLNEQYPD
+743 LLDSLNEQYPE

-780 AVVFSLLLILLYIGF
+780 AVVFALAVILLYIAL
-795 RFKKIGGLT
+795 RFKNIGGLT
-804 GGLMAVLALLND
+804 GGMMAVLALLND

-856 IRENRALMGK
+856 IRENRSLMGK
-866 KTPFEELVNH
+866 KATFEELVNQ

-891 TVMALGVMCVVSK
+891 TVMALAVMCIISK

-938 LWNDRKSKKAET
+938 LWTERKQKKD
-950 KKA
+950 

>member
-1 MKTKGKAWHL
+1 MKTKGKAWQL
-11 VVTVL
+11 IVTVL
-16 LILAFVYTAF
+16 LIAAFVYTAF
-26 FGVSAKYGDVTT
+26 FGVAVKYGDVTT
-38 TYIKGAKDIRFGVD
+38 PYLKGAKDIRFGVD

-63 SEDYDATE
+63 SDDYDATDD
-71 EQLEAAQLVIENR
+71 QLEAAQLVIENR

-98 PSSDSLI
+98 NNSDSLI
-105 LEFPWQSGETD
+105 LEFPWQSGETN

-140 DGDLILDGSMI
+140 DGELILDGSMV
-151 ESAAAQYGPVTSGG
+151 ESAAAQYGPVSGSS
-165 ASEYYVS
+165 SEYYVA

-182 FGEATTRLAASNGTI
+182 FGDATTKLYQSGGTI

-204 NVSTATVN
+204 NVSTASVN

-218 EAIIT
+218 QAIIT

-232 DAVVKMARQINSG
+232 EDVVKMARQINSG
-245 ALPFALKVDSYSTVS
+245 SLPFALTVDSYSTVS

-273 AGVIAF
+273 AGLIAF
-279 ALIVVFMTVLYRLP
+279 ALIVVLMTALYRLP

-308 LAFVSGYFSV
+308 LAFVSGYFPV

-354 KNGKSLDGALKS
+354 RSGKSLDGALKS

-451 KALRNP
+451 RALRNP
-457 WLYGAAKLGK
+457 WLYGADKNAPA
-467 DETEKK
+467 EKK
-473 QINFVGL
+473 PINFVSL
-480 RKKFLV
+480 RKRFLTI
-486 FSSCLMAAI
+486 SACLMAAI
-495 VLCAVVFGVHLDT
+495 VLCAVVL
-508 EFTGGAMIT
+508 
-517 LSYDGSFEMA
+517 
-527 QVQQTASD
+527 
-535 ALENTGLTPII
+535 
-546 DGNVTIVIVA
+546 
-556 IVLMGAFGP
+556 
-565 SDGLFAKALHFV
+565 
-577 FFAFGPSTAGT
+577 
-588 IYAFGY
+588 
-594 TLLTGVLLNFVFGV
+594 
-608 FATRV
+608 
-613 MIRGAASIK
+613 
-622 ALRNPWLYGAVKPG
+622 
-636 KEVKEKK
+636 
-643 PIDFVGLR
+643 
-651 KRFLTISTCLMAA
+651 
-664 IILCAAVFGVRLDT
+664 GVRLDT

-690 QGEIST
+690 EDSFDL
-696 SEVQKTAST
+696 SAVQKTASA
-705 ALENNGLTLQTG
+705 ALGSKDLTLQTG

-732 GNETVTTDQVE
+732 GTETVTTDEVQ
-743 NLLTSLNEQYPD
+743 NLLDSLNEQYPD

-780 AVVFSLLLILLYIGF
+780 AVVFALVLILLYIAF

-804 GGLMAVLALLND
+804 GGMMAVLALLND
-816 LMVVFGTFVLLRTPL
+816 LMVVFGTFVLLRTAL

-856 IRENRALMGK
+856 IRENRTLMGK
-866 KTPFEELVNH
+866 KASFEELVNH
-876 SVNQSARRTIITTVT
+876 SVNQSARRTLITTIT
-891 TVMALGVMCVVSK
+891 TVMALGVMCIVAK

-922 LSGVY
+922 ISGVY

-938 LWNDRKSKKAET
+938 LWSERKPKTKA
-950 KKA
+950 